1 MARELILKHVD
12 DNVVDQVKSAAVSSS
27 RTGPPR
33 HFKSQPMN
41 APPQSELLDTTLQDI
56 LQFITPTKA
65 DFDMRTAIITQLRDV
80 IKHVEGVIV
89 EPYGSFVS
97 NLYTRW
103 SDMDISVVKFS
114 GWKIQST
121 TNNAKTEPIL
131 RQIYEAMGHSA
142 LWSGLE
148 FIGNARV
155 PIVKGLSRQHQNIP
169 CDVSIDNVKGLL
181 KSRFLLWIGGIDSR
195 FHDLVLL
202 VKEWA
207 KAHDINN
214 SKNGTFSSY
223 SLCLLV
229 IFHLQFSDIELNA
242 TKFVVSTSTGSWETR
257 RFSPSKDTLYIR
269 RIDTNAMKLVKD

>member
-41 APPQSELLDTTLQDI
+41 ALPRSELLVTTLQDI

-80 IKHVEGVIV
+80 IKHVEGVTV

-121 TNNAKTEPIL
+121 TDNAKTEPVL
-131 RQIYEAMGHSA
+131 RQIYEAMGHSVYWQCA
-142 LWSGLE
+142 SSHCE
-148 FIGNARV
+148 RIE
-155 PIVKGLSRQHQNIP
+155 RQHQNIP

-229 IFHLQFSDIELNA
+229 IFHLQ
-242 TKFVVSTSTGSWETR
+242 VR
-257 RFSPSKDTLYIR
+257 
-269 RIDTNAMKLVKD
+269 